1 MGIVKRVYRPV
12 GPTRSALGDSTYD
25 ESRRKNHSALGK
37 ASK

>member
-1 MGIVKRVYRPV
+1 MDLVKRVYRPS
-12 GPTRSALGDSTYD
+12 GPKRNALGDSTY